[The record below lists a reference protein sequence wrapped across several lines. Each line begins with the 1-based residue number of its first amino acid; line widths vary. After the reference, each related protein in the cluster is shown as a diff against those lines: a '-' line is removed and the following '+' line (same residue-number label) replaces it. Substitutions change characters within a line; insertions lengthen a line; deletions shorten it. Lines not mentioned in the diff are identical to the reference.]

1 MTIYHAT
8 STIPPLVQQATA
20 LAGEMG
26 FASSCTAEVGRLL
39 CVLAGA
45 CAHGRIGEIGTGC
58 GVGTAW
64 MADRLA
70 PGVEL
75 WTVEIDARRAALA
88 RCLLR
93 GVPGVQVLTGDWQTI
108 LPHGPFA
115 LLFAD
120 APAAKVGAPEQVL
133 AALAP
138 GGLLVLDDLTPEDQW
153 PPEWRG
159 RPDPVRAWW
168 LNEARLAA
176 TEIRVAPAA
185 AVILAT
191 RLR

>member
-1 MTIYHAT
+1 MTTYQAT
-8 STIPPLVQQATA
+8 SVIPALVQQATA
-20 LAGEMG
+20 LAAELG
-26 FASSCTAEVGRLL
+26 FTASCTPEVGRLL
-39 CVLAGA
+39 RVLAGA
-45 CAHGRIGEIGTGC
+45 CRQGRIGEIGTGC

-64 MADRLA
+64 MAGGLA
-70 PGVEL
+70 PGVGL

-93 GVPGVQVLTGDWQTI
+93 GVPGVEVLTGDWQTI

-115 LLFAD
+115 LLCAD
-120 APAAKVGAPEQVL
+120 ARAAKVEAPEQVL

-159 RPDPVRAWW
+159 RPDPVRVWW
-168 LNEARLAA
+168 LNEPRLAA
-176 TEIRVAPAA
+176 TEIRVAPEA

-191 RLR
+191 RLA

>member
-1 MTIYHAT
+1 MTTYQAT
-8 STIPPLVQQATA
+8 SAIPALVRQATA
-20 LAGEMG
+20 LAAELG
-26 FASSCTAEVGRLL
+26 FVSSCTPEVGRLL
-39 CVLAGA
+39 RVLAGA
-45 CAHGRIGEIGTGC
+45 CTRGRIGEIGTGC

-64 MADRLA
+64 MAGALA

-93 GVPGVQVLTGDWQTI
+93 AVPGVQVLTGNWQTI

-120 APAAKVGAPEQVL
+120 ARAAKVETPESVV

-153 PPEWRG
+153 PPEWLG
-159 RPDPVRAWW
+159 RADRVRAWW
-168 LNEARLAA
+168 LNESRLAA
-176 TEIRVAPAA
+176 TEIRVTPSA

-191 RLR
+191 RVG

>member
-1 MTIYHAT
+1 MTTYQAT
-8 STIPPLVQQATA
+8 SSIPPLVQQATA
-20 LAGEMG
+20 LAAELG
-26 FASSCTAEVGRLL
+26 FTASCRPEVGRLL
-39 CVLAGA
+39 RVLAGA
-45 CAHGRIGEIGTGC
+45 CRQGRIGEIGTGC

-64 MADRLA
+64 MASALA
-70 PGVEL
+70 SDVGL
-75 WTVEIDARRAALA
+75 WTVEIDARRAARA
-88 RCLLR
+88 RRLLV
-93 GVPGVQVLTGDWQTI
+93 GMPGVQVLTGDWKTI

-115 LLFAD
+115 LLFVD
-120 APAAKVGAPEQVL
+120 AQAAKTEAPGQVP

-176 TEIRVAPAA
+176 TEIRVAPDA

-191 RLR
+191 RLA